1 MAQLISASIDVSKIS
16 KDKLVKGAKGNYLNI
31 TIAINDEVDQYG
43 NQVGI
48 YESQSKEQR
57 EAKDKKNY
65 LGNGKITWTSEGGST
80 AKQTPS
86 TPTPPPAAPVIEESD
101 IDLPFNHAKMYKI
114 GATYL
119 LYINYTQ
126 RVFYFL

>member
-48 YESQSKEQR
+48 YESQSKTER

-65 LGNGKITWTSEGGST
+65 LGNGKISWTSEGGST
-80 AKQTPS
+80 APKQS
-86 TPTPPPAAPVIEESD
+86 APTPHPAAPVIEEGD
-101 IDLPFNHAKMYKI
+101 ELPF
-114 GATYL
+114 
-119 LYINYTQ
+119 
-126 RVFYFL
+126 